1 MQFIQTTDIESKSFP
16 NISCQITAHRQ
27 PNRFFT
33 GLANGVILSL
43 TAWGFIYAMMVW
55 MF

>member
-1 MQFIQTTDIESKSFP
+1 MQFLETTEIESKSFP
-16 NISCQITAHRQ
+16 NISCHITAPRQ

-33 GLANGVILSL
+33 GLVNGIILAL
-43 TAWGFIYAMMVW
+43 TAWGSIYAMMVW

>member
-1 MQFIQTTDIESKSFP
+1 MQLIEADDIESNSSLQTTCRIAP
-16 NISCQITAHRQ
+16 YRH

-43 TAWGFIYAMMVW
+43 AAWGFIYAMMVW
-55 MF
+55 MY

>member
-1 MQFIQTTDIESKSFP
+1 MPLLEPVDIIAKSYP
-16 NISCQITAHRQ
+16 NIAGQIRGPRQ

-43 TAWGFIYAMMVW
+43 TAWGFIYAMMIW

>member
-1 MQFIQTTDIESKSFP
+1 MQFLETTEIESKSFP
-16 NISCQITAHRQ
+16 NISCQITAPHQ

-33 GLANGVILSL
+33 GLANGVIFSL